1 MRFVWEINFKIW
13 FMDQKD
19 ILSHF
24 LFSTIRDLRFGW
36 LRRIFHI
43 IIILAVGWGFG
54 DDGETGWRRGESTE
68 TENVSTWSRFGGF
81 GWSVRSNATRRDT
94 ITIATR
100 KVLQEHNSEFIFL
113 CFFFLFR
120 VPPPSA
126 SASQHLLILW
136 FSLVFFSQNLFL
148 LYEKIIF
155 NLIWN

>member
-54 DDGETGWRRGESTE
+54 DGAETGWGRGESTE

-113 CFFFLFR
+113 CFYFFLFR

-136 FSLVFFSQNLFL
+136 FSLFFFP
-148 LYEKIIF
+148 KIYF
-155 NLIWN
+155 YYMKK